1 MMADNNLALLSG
13 LERQVKT
20 PYYHLVP
27 KEFYANLKFR
37 EEMITL
43 GSESIDNA
51 RQLWIMC
58 ARDPLFYINTFV
70 WTYDPRKDPSALPM
84 ITYDYQDEGITEVL
98 SAIGKCDL
106 LSEKSRDMG
115 LSWIYIICTEWCW
128 HFKDLQSFL
137 YVSRV
142 QDLVDKT
149 EDPDCLMWK
158 VDFIHKNQP
167 RWLLPNINR
176 NKLHIYN
183 IDNGSTID
191 GASTTGEVGRG
202 GRRTAILLDEFA
214 SVPEGHAVLS
224 ATRDTTRCRLF
235 NSTPKGIG
243 NAFYDIR
250 QTNIKKLRF
259 HWSQHPEKK
268 RGLYRS
274 ENGTLI
280 ILDNTFSFPADYP
293 YVHDGKFRSPWYDGE
308 CARAAHPMEIAQ
320 ELDIDYLGSDFQFFD
335 MAVLDRLQA
344 QSVRPPYH
352 TGEIE
357 FYDELDPR
365 GFMEIAGGRLQLWIH
380 PSVDGT
386 ISDGVQCVLAVDTAT
401 GTGSSNSVITV
412 GNKKTGEK
420 IAEFASA
427 TIKPHELAKY
437 AVAVAK
443 YFNDAFMIWEA
454 NGPGRIF
461 GDTVLELGYRNI
473 YYRQNDKSISRKV
486 SDVPGW
492 YSTRDTKLAILGDY
506 RKALSSSDFINRS
519 YQALREC
526 REYIFTQSGT
536 VEHARSI
543 NTIDPTGAKENH
555 GDRCIAD
562 ALLYKGMKSISMAK
576 AAIQDVPESCLMA
589 RRQGYEN
596 KRREAQYW

>member
-1 MMADNNLALLSG
+1 M
-13 LERQVKT
+13 
-20 PYYHLVP
+20 P

-37 EEMITL
+37 EELIRL
-43 GSESIDNA
+43 GCEGKEEA
-51 RQLWIMC
+51 RELWIMC

-70 WTYDPRKDPSALPM
+70 WTYDPRKEPSALPM
-84 ITYDYQDEGITEVL
+84 ITWDYQDEGIIEVL
-98 SAIGKCDL
+98 SAIGHYDL

-115 LSWIYIICTEWCW
+115 LSWIYIICTEYCW
-128 HFKDLQSFL
+128 HFKELQSFL
-137 YVSRV
+137 YVSRI

-167 RWLLPNINR
+167 LWLLPAINR

-183 IDNGSTID
+183 MDNGSTID

-202 GRRTAILLDEFA
+202 GRRTAVLLDEFA

-243 NAFYDIR
+243 NAFYDIK

-268 RGLYRS
+268 RGLYRM
-274 ENGTLI
+274 ENSKLV
-280 ILDNTFSFPADYP
+280 ILDGSFVFPEKYP
-293 YVHDGKFRSPWYDGE
+293 FILDGKLRSPWYDNE

-335 MAVLDRLQA
+335 ITVLDNLQA
-344 QSVRPPYH
+344 QTVRQPYH

-357 FYDELDPR
+357 FYEALDPQ
-365 GFMEIAGGRLQLWIH
+365 GFLEMAGGRLQLWIH
-380 PSVDGT
+380 PGADGK
-386 ISDGVQCVLAVDTAT
+386 INDDIQCVLAVDTAA
-401 GTGSSNSVITV
+401 GTGSSNSCISV

-427 TIKPHELAKY
+427 TIKPHELARY
-437 AVAVAK
+437 AVAMAK
-443 YFNDAFMIWEA
+443 YFNNAFMIWEA

-461 GDTVLELGYRNI
+461 GDTVIELGYRNI
-473 YYRQNDKSISRKV
+473 YYRANDKSISKKV
-486 SDVPGW
+486 SDIPGW
-492 YSTRDTKLAILGDY
+492 YSTKDTKLALLGDY
-506 RKALSSSDFINRS
+506 RKALSSGDFINRS
-519 YQALREC
+519 YQGLREC

-562 ALLYKGMKSISMAK
+562 ALLYKGMKSMSLLRQQT
-576 AAIQDVPESCLMA
+576 QDVPAGCFMA
-589 RRQGYEN
+589 RRQEYEK
-596 KRREAQYW
+596 KRKEANYW

>member
-1 MMADNNLALLSG
+1 MICS
-13 LERQVKT
+13 
-20 PYYHLVP
+20 
-27 KEFYANLKFR
+27 LKR
-37 EEMITL
+37 AVIW
-43 GSESIDNA
+43 A
-51 RQLWIMC
+51 
-58 ARDPLFYINTFV
+58 
-70 WTYDPRKDPSALPM
+70 
-84 ITYDYQDEGITEVL
+84 
-98 SAIGKCDL
+98 
-106 LSEKSRDMG
+106 

-158 VDFIHKNQP
+158 LDFIHKNQP
-167 RWLLPNINR
+167 RWLLPSINR

-268 RGLYRS
+268 QGLYRT
-274 ENGTLI
+274 ENGQLLVLDGKYAFSADFPF
-280 ILDNTFSFPADYP
+280 ILD
-293 YVHDGKFRSPWYDGE
+293 GKLRSPWYDGE

-335 MAVLDRLQA
+335 ITVLDRLQA
-344 QSVRPPYH
+344 ETVRPAYH

-357 FYDELDPR
+357 FFDEQSE
-365 GFMEIAGGRLQLWIH
+365 GFLELAGGRLQLWIH
-380 PSVDGT
+380 PGLDGK
-386 ISDGVQCVLAVDTAT
+386 INDSIQCVIAVDTAT
-401 GTGSSNSVITV
+401 GTGSSNSVISV
-412 GNKKTGEK
+412 GDKKTGEK
-420 IAEFASA
+420 IGEFASA

-437 AVAVAK
+437 AVPMARF
-443 YFNDAFMIWEA
+443 FNNAYMIWEA

-461 GDTVLELGYRNI
+461 GDCVLESGYRNI
-473 YYRQNDKSISRKV
+473 YCRQNDKSITKKV

-492 YSTRDTKLAILGDY
+492 YSTRDAKLALLGDY
-506 RKALSSSDFINRS
+506 RKALSTGDFINRS
-519 YQALREC
+519 YQGLREC

-543 NTIDPTGAKENH
+543 NTIDPTGARENH

-562 ALLYKGMKSISMAK
+562 ALLHKGMKSISVAK
-576 AAIQDVPESCLMA
+576 AIAQDVPASCLLA
-589 RRQGYEN
+589 RRQAYD
-596 KRREAQYW
+596 KKHKEAEYW

>member
-1 MMADNNLALLSG
+1 M
-13 LERQVKT
+13 
-20 PYYHLVP
+20 
-27 KEFYANLKFR
+27 ANLQFR
-37 EEMITL
+37 QEMITL
-43 GSESIDNA
+43 GCEDIENA
-51 RQLWIMC
+51 RELWIMC

-70 WTYDPRKDPSALPM
+70 WTYDPRKEPSALPM
-84 ITYDYQDEGITEVL
+84 ITYDYQDEGIIEVL
-98 SAIGKCDL
+98 SAIGKYDL

-167 RWLLPNINR
+167 RWLLPAINR

-243 NAFYDIR
+243 TAFYDIK
-250 QTNIKKLRF
+250 QTGIKKLRF
-259 HWSQHPEKK
+259 HWSSHPEKK
-268 RGLYRS
+268 RGLYCCD
-274 ENGTLI
+274 NGKLV
-280 ILDNTFSFPADYP
+280 ILDEGYGFKSDYP
-293 YVHDGKFRSPWYDGE
+293 FILDGKIRSPWYDGE
-308 CARAAHPMEIAQ
+308 CLRAAHPMEIAQ

-335 MAVLDRLQA
+335 ITVIDRLCA
-344 QSVRPPYH
+344 ETVRPAYH
-352 TGEIE
+352 SGEIQFAEDLALPE
-357 FYDELDPR
+357 FL
-365 GFMEIAGGRLQLWIH
+365 EIAGGRLSLWIH
-380 PSVDGT
+380 PCIDGH
-386 ISDGVQCVLAVDTAT
+386 ISDDIVCILAVDTAT
-401 GTGSSNSVITV
+401 GTGSSNSCISV
-412 GNKKTGEK
+412 GNKRTCEK

-427 TIKPHELAKY
+427 TIKPHELARY
-437 AVAVAK
+437 AVAMARF
-443 YFNDAFMIWEA
+443 FNSGFMIWEA

-461 GDTVLELGYRNI
+461 GDTVIELGYRNI
-473 YYRQNDKSISRKV
+473 YYRANDKSISKKV

-492 YSTRDTKLAILGDY
+492 YSTRDTKLALLGDY
-506 RKALSSSDFINRS
+506 RKALSTGEFINRS
-519 YQALREC
+519 YPALREC

-543 NTIDPTGAKENH
+543 NTIDPTGARENH

-562 ALLYKGMKSISMAK
+562 ALLYKGMKSISTLR
-576 AAIQDVPESCLMA
+576 QETVDVPAGCLMA
-589 RRQGYEN
+589 RRQEIER
-596 KRREAQYW
+596 KRKEANYW